1 MFNDEVMK
9 RFKNPNNAGDLKTFN
24 GRGTAGD
31 PRCSDVVDIKIQLE
45 NGRIKKACFKVFGCP
60 GAVSATDVFLDMIQ
74 GKTIKEAL
82 SVKEEDIARAL
93 GGLPIESMHCTH
105 LPTEAFRKAIEDY
118 EQSSKKIK

>member
-31 PRCSDVVDIKIQLE
+31 PKCSDVVDIKIQLE

>member
-9 RFKNPNNAGDLKTFN
+9 RFKNPNNARDLKTFN

>member
-31 PRCSDVVDIKIQLE
+31 PGCSDVVDIKIQLE
-45 NGRIKKACFKVFGCP
+45 NGRVKKACFKVFGCP
-60 GAVSATDVFLDMIQ
+60 GAVSATDVFLDIIQ

-105 LPTEAFRKAIEDY
+105 LPTEAFRKAIEDN
-118 EQSSKKIK
+118 EHSSKK

>member
-60 GAVSATDVFLDMIQ
+60 SVVSATDVFIDMIQ

-105 LPTEAFRKAIEDY
+105 LPTEAFRKAIKNY
-118 EQSSKKIK
+118 EQSSKK

>member
-1 MFNDEVMK
+1 MK
-9 RFKNPNNAGDLKTFN
+9 RFKNPNNAGDLDTFN

-31 PRCSDVVDIKIQLE
+31 PGCSDVVDIKIE
-45 NGRIKKACFKVFGCP
+45 FVNGRIKNACFKVFGCP
-60 GAVSATDVFLDMIQ
+60 GAVSATDVFIDLIK

-82 SVKEEDIARAL
+82 RVKEEDIAHAL

-118 EQSSKKIK
+118 NHMIKK